1 MSEVQNLSRT
11 FKDNINTQDGLSP
24 EGVKRIKHPSPYCR
38 TKVWGVDEFGQKLF
52 EEENQVVL
60 GGSLFTLQKVWGV
73 NSPLNI
79 ETLNSIMN
87 VATSGDSVPDLK
99 NTFVCLFGVG
109 YGGAGDTAK
118 SVKDV
123 KYYEREIFDM
133 VPLRVPEGELT
144 EQEKLQYFFKTTLS
158 TGRNAYYLKRFE
170 QTPEISVLWKDGID
184 DEDGTA
190 VEEGVHTTQRT
201 EAIETFVEMHL
212 KITKKDIREFFD
224 MNGDIDEARFNS
236 IGLFTGVLCD
246 LGNGEYD
253 FKEVRLFSKLN
264 IPNEYLTL
272 RKDID
277 IYYRVYTS

>member
-1 MSEVQNLSRT
+1 MSEVQKLSMT
-11 FKDNINTQDGLSP
+11 LKDKINALDAIVP
-24 EGVKRIKHPSPYCR
+24 EGVKRIKHTSPYCR
-38 TKVWGVDEFGQKLF
+38 TKIWGVDEFGQTLF

-73 NSPLNI
+73 ESSLNI
-79 ETLNSIMN
+79 ETLNSIMGI
-87 VATSGDSVPDLK
+87 ATAGQAVPDLK

-144 EQEKLQYFFKTTLS
+144 EQEKLQYFFKTTLQ
-158 TGRNAYYLKRFE
+158 TGRDAYYLKRFE
-170 QTPEISVLWKDGID
+170 ETPQISVLWKDGVEG
-184 DEDGTA
+184 EDGTA

-201 EAIETFVEMHL
+201 EPIEAFVEMHL
-212 KITKKDIREFFD
+212 KITKKDVREFFD

-272 RKDID
+272 RKDMD
-277 IYYRVYTS
+277 IYYRVYAS

>member
-1 MSEVQNLSRT
+1 MSEVQNLSMPL
-11 FKDNINTQDGLSP
+11 KDKINAHDAIVP
-24 EGVKRIKHPSPYCR
+24 EGVKRIKHTSPYCR
-38 TKVWGVDEFGQKLF
+38 TKIWGVDEFGQTLF

-73 NSPLNI
+73 ESSLNI
-79 ETLNSIMN
+79 ETLNSIMGI
-87 VATSGDSVPDLK
+87 ATAGQAVSDLK

-144 EQEKLQYFFKTTLS
+144 EQEKLQYFFKTTLQ
-158 TGRNAYYLKRFE
+158 TGRDAYYLKRFE
-170 QTPEISVLWKDGID
+170 ETPQISVLWKDGVEG
-184 DEDGTA
+184 EDGTA

-201 EAIETFVEMHL
+201 EQIEAFVEMHL

-272 RKDID
+272 RKDMD
-277 IYYRVYTS
+277 IYYRVYAS

>member
-1 MSEVQNLSRT
+1 MSEVQNLSMT
-11 FKDNINTQDGLSP
+11 LKDKIDSRDMIVP
-24 EGVKRIKHPSPYCR
+24 EGVKRIKHTSPYCR
-38 TKVWGVDEFGQKLF
+38 TKIWGVDEFGQTLF

-79 ETLNSIMN
+79 ETLNSIMGI
-87 VATSGDSVPDLK
+87 ATSGDAVPDLK

-144 EQEKLQYFFKTTLS
+144 EQEKLQYFFKTTLP

-170 QTPEISVLWKDGID
+170 QTPEISVLWKDGAEG
-184 DEDGTA
+184 EDGTS
-190 VEEGVHTTQRT
+190 VEEGVHATQRT
-201 EAIETFVEMHL
+201 EPIETFVEMHL

-272 RKDID
+272 RKDMD
-277 IYYRVYTS
+277 IYYRVYAS